1 MDNFTIAELAAALGD
16 ICKAV
21 EDGQIEESERKK
33 KVMELKK
40 DIQNARLKRCD
51 KPSYFIMTINMNGE
65 GNAPHR
71 RKLLSLVMQS
81 FFASVIF
88 CQELPGKFEKE
99 VVENCGTGGYYSVS
113 SQKEAAVMWAKED
126 FDGEPVGIA
135 AKRTICDGLVA
146 GGKIDREP
154 ASEIPARTA
163 VVKLKIK
170 GEASSCTPAFLAVS
184 WHGPFRRTKLEFRKN
199 VFKALISFSHE
210 VCRENDVSSAII
222 GGDFNLNTLEEL
234 DDDEDLAE
242 QNVSFAGYE
251 LSPRGELSCGRGG
264 QGRKYIP
271 YKDNF
276 AFFTIPCTNTKSP
289 QLFGDITVSSVRPM
303 LVFVNSEDPASD
315 LLKKDHKEVEQLTS
329 TEVLDHDP
337 IIGVLHL
344 ETGKFRQQETRDSLA
359 LSIVCSI

>member
-1 MDNFTIAELAAALGD
+1 MDDLTIAELAAALSD
-16 ICKAV
+16 IWKPR
-21 EDGQIEESERKK
+21 EDGQIEESEREKK
-33 KVMELKK
+33 EIKLKK
-40 DIQNARLKRCD
+40 EIQNARLKPCD
-51 KPSYFIMTINMNGE
+51 KPSYFVMSINMNGV
-65 GNAPHR
+65 GNAPDR
-71 RKLLSLVMQS
+71 RKLLSSVMRT

-88 CQELPGKFEKE
+88 CQELPGKFEKD
-99 VVENCGTGGYYSVS
+99 VIKNCGTGGYYSVS
-113 SQKEAAVMWAKED
+113 SEKEAAVMWAKED

-135 AKRTICDGLVA
+135 AKRTIRDGLVA

-170 GEASSCTPAFLAVS
+170 GEASNCTPPFLAVS
-184 WHGPFRRTKLEFRKN
+184 WHGPFRRTKLEFRKK
-199 VFKALISFSHE
+199 VFKALISFSYE
-210 VCRENDVSSAII
+210 VCRANDLSSAII

-242 QNVSFAGYE
+242 PNVSFAGYE
-251 LSPRGELSCGRGG
+251 LSPRGELSCGRDG

-276 AFFTIPCTNTKSP
+276 AFFTIPCSNTKSP

-315 LLKKDHKEVEQLTS
+315 LLKKDHKEVEQLTT

-344 ETGKFRQQETRDSLA
+344 ETGKFRQQETRDLLA
-359 LSIVCSI
+359 KYGM